1 MLIKIILA
9 LAIACMFMGGI
20 GAAGGITGLKTAI
33 ADKQIVSNSAML
45 DKAIINWYTS
55 HDYEL
60 PESLSKDMLA
70 IMGLHDIDLSKFTY
84 TKLSDNK
91 FRLVA
96 NLSGKKI
103 ETSVNS
109 DRDLPLK
116 PVSDVPS
123 SSGSSSTSTPS
134 TPDTGNTGGSGNSGT
149 TTPDSGNTGDSG
161 NSGGS
166 SGGASGGTSGGS
178 GTTTPDTGNSGNSSS
193 GSVNGSN
200 IAPNTFGL
208 SCMESDGNPAKAE
221 TTVDFGEDGAEY
233 IVTLYHVLPGGENDG
248 SPDIV
253 SRSLKLSGKVTF
265 LLEKD
270 GPASLYNKTTNE
282 YILGYNGFSHSSYWV
297 TFSKK
302 S

>member
-1 MLIKIILA
+1 MLVKIILA

-96 NLSGKKI
+96 NLSGKKT

-109 DRDLPLK
+109 DMDLPLK

-134 TPDTGNTGGSGNSGT
+134 TPNTGNTGGSGNSGT
-149 TTPDSGNTGDSG
+149 TTPDYGNTGDSG

-166 SGGASGGTSGGS
+166 SGGTSGGTSGGS

-193 GSVNGSN
+193 GNVMVV
-200 IAPNTFGL
+200 ILHRIHLVFPVWRVMVILQKPRLLLILEKMVL
-208 SCMESDGNPAKAE
+208 SILLLSIMSFQVGKTMVVP
-221 TTVDFGEDGAEY
+221 
-233 IVTLYHVLPGGENDG
+233 ISYHV
-248 SPDIV
+248 
-253 SRSLKLSGKVTF
+253 
-265 LLEKD
+265 
-270 GPASLYNKTTNE
+270 
-282 YILGYNGFSHSSYWV
+282 H
-297 TFSKK
+297 
-302 S
+302 

>member
-1 MLIKIILA
+1 MLVKIILA

-45 DKAIINWYTS
+45 DKAIVNWYTS

-96 NLSGKKI
+96 NLSGKKT

-116 PVSDVPS
+116 PAVDAPPS
-123 SSGSSSTSTPS
+123 SSGGSSTPS

-166 SGGASGGTSGGS
+166 SGGTSGGS
-178 GTTTPDTGNSGNSSS
+178 STTTPDTGDSGNSSS

-208 SCMESDGNPAKAE
+208 SCMEDAGNPATDE
-221 TTVDFGEDGAEY
+221 TTIDFGKDGAEY

-265 LLEKD
+265 LLYKD

-282 YILGYNGFSHSSYWV
+282 YILGYDGFSHSSYWV
-297 TFSKK
+297 EFSKK

>member
-1 MLIKIILA
+1 MLVRIILA

-96 NLSGKKI
+96 NLSGKKK
-103 ETSVNS
+103 ENSVNS

-116 PVSDVPS
+116 PAVDAPPS
-123 SSGSSSTSTPS
+123 SSGGSSTPS

-149 TTPDSGNTGDSG
+149 ATPDSGNTGDSG
-161 NSGGS
+161 NSGSS
-166 SGGASGGTSGGS
+166 SGGTSGGTSGGS
-178 GTTTPDTGNSGNSSS
+178 STTTPDTGDSGNSSS

-208 SCMESDGNPAKAE
+208 SCMEEDGNPAKAE
-221 TTVDFGEDGAEY
+221 ITVDFGEDGAEY
-233 IVTLYHVLPGGENDG
+233 IVTLYHVLSGGENDG

-265 LLEKD
+265 LLYKD
-270 GPASLYNKTTNE
+270 GPASLYNETTNE
-282 YILGYNGFSHSSYWV
+282 YILGYDGFSQSSYWV
-297 TFSKK
+297 EFSKK

>member
-1 MLIKIILA
+1 MLVKIILA
-9 LAIACMFMGGI
+9 LAIACMFIGGI

-33 ADKQIVSNSAML
+33 ADKQIVSNGAML

-55 HDYEL
+55 HDYKL

-84 TKLSDNK
+84 NKLSDNK

-96 NLSGKKI
+96 NLSGKKK
-103 ETSVNS
+103 ENSVNS

-116 PVSDVPS
+116 PAVDAPPS
-123 SSGSSSTSTPS
+123 SSGGSSTPS
-134 TPDTGNTGGSGNSGT
+134 TPDTGNTGDSGNSGT
-149 TTPDSGNTGDSG
+149 ATPDSGNTGDSG
-161 NSGGS
+161 NSGSS
-166 SGGASGGTSGGS
+166 SGGTSGGTSGGS
-178 GTTTPDTGNSGNSSS
+178 STTTPDTGDSGNSSS

-208 SCMESDGNPAKAE
+208 SCMEEDGNPAKAE
-221 TTVDFGEDGAEY
+221 ITVDFGEDGAEY
-233 IVTLYHVLPGGENDG
+233 IVTLYHVLSGGENDG

-265 LLEKD
+265 LLYKD
-270 GPASLYNKTTNE
+270 GPASLYNETTNE
-282 YILGYNGFSHSSYWV
+282 YILGYDGFSHSSYWV
-297 TFSKK
+297 EFSKK

>member
-1 MLIKIILA
+1 MLVKIILA

-60 PESLSKDMLA
+60 PESLNKDMLA

-96 NLSGKKI
+96 NLSGKKK
-103 ETSVNS
+103 ENSVNS

-116 PVSDVPS
+116 PAVDAPPS
-123 SSGSSSTSTPS
+123 SSGGSSTPS

-149 TTPDSGNTGDSG
+149 ATPDSGNTGDSG
-161 NSGGS
+161 NSGSS
-166 SGGASGGTSGGS
+166 SGGTSGGTSGGS
-178 GTTTPDTGNSGNSSS
+178 STTTPDTGDSGNSSS

-208 SCMESDGNPAKAE
+208 SCMEEDGNPAKAE
-221 TTVDFGEDGAEY
+221 ITVDFGEDGAEY

-265 LLEKD
+265 LLYKD
-270 GPASLYNKTTNE
+270 GPASLYNETTNE

-297 TFSKK
+297 EFSKK

>member
-1 MLIKIILA
+1 
-9 LAIACMFMGGI
+9 MFMGGI

-96 NLSGKKI
+96 NLSGKKT
-103 ETSVNS
+103 ENSVNS

-116 PVSDVPS
+116 PAVDAPPS
-123 SSGSSSTSTPS
+123 SSGGSSTPS
-134 TPDTGNTGGSGNSGT
+134 TPDTGDSGDSGNSGT

-161 NSGGS
+161 NSGSS
-166 SGGASGGTSGGS
+166 SGGTSGGSGGS
-178 GTTTPDTGNSGNSSS
+178 GTTTPDTGDSGSSSS
-193 GSVNGSN
+193 GSVSGSD
-200 IAPNTFGL
+200 IAPDTFGL
-208 SCMESDGNPAKAE
+208 SCMEDAGNPATDE
-221 TTVDFGEDGAEY
+221 TTIDFGKDGAEY

-248 SPDIV
+248 SPDSV

-265 LLEKD
+265 LLYKD

-282 YILGYNGFSHSSYWV
+282 YILGYDGFSHSSYWV
-297 TFSKK
+297 EFSKK

>member
-1 MLIKIILA
+1 MLVKIILA

-96 NLSGKKI
+96 NLSGKKK
-103 ETSVNS
+103 ENSVNS

-116 PVSDVPS
+116 PAVDAPPS
-123 SSGSSSTSTPS
+123 SSGGSSTPS

-161 NSGGS
+161 NSGSS
-166 SGGASGGTSGGS
+166 SGGTSGGTSGGS
-178 GTTTPDTGNSGNSSS
+178 STTTPDTGNSGNSSS

-208 SCMESDGNPAKAE
+208 SCMQSDGNPAKAE

-233 IVTLYHVLPGGENDG
+233 IVTLYHVLPDGENDD

-270 GPASLYNKTTNE
+270 GPAYLYNKTTNE
-282 YILGYNGFSHSSYWV
+282 YILGYDGFSRSSYWV
-297 TFSKK
+297 EFSKK

>member
-1 MLIKIILA
+1 MLVKIILA

-33 ADKQIVSNSAML
+33 ADKQIVSNGAML

-96 NLSGKKI
+96 NLSGKKK
-103 ETSVNS
+103 ENSVNS

-116 PVSDVPS
+116 PAVDAPPS
-123 SSGSSSTSTPS
+123 SSGGSSTPS

-161 NSGGS
+161 NSGSS
-166 SGGASGGTSGGS
+166 SGGTSGGTSGGS
-178 GTTTPDTGNSGNSSS
+178 STTTPDTGDNGNSSS

-208 SCMESDGNPAKAE
+208 SCMEEDGNPAKAE
-221 TTVDFGEDGAEY
+221 ITVDFGEDGAEY
-233 IVTLYHVLPGGENDG
+233 IVTLYHVLSGGENDG

-265 LLEKD
+265 LLYKD
-270 GPASLYNKTTNE
+270 GPASLYNETTNE
-282 YILGYNGFSHSSYWV
+282 YILGYDSFSHSSYWV
-297 TFSKK
+297 EFSKK

>member
-1 MLIKIILA
+1 M
-9 LAIACMFMGGI
+9 
-20 GAAGGITGLKTAI
+20 
-33 ADKQIVSNSAML
+33 
-45 DKAIINWYTS
+45 
-55 HDYEL
+55 
-60 PESLSKDMLA
+60 
-70 IMGLHDIDLSKFTY
+70 
-84 TKLSDNK
+84 
-91 FRLVA
+91 
-96 NLSGKKI
+96 
-103 ETSVNS
+103 
-109 DRDLPLK
+109 PLK

-161 NSGGS
+161 NSGDS
-166 SGGASGGTSGGS
+166 SGGTSGGTSGGS

-193 GSVNGSN
+193 GNVNGSN

-208 SCMESDGNPAKAE
+208 SCMEEDGNPAKAE
-221 TTVDFGEDGAEY
+221 ITVDFGEDGAEY

-282 YILGYNGFSHSSYWV
+282 YILGYDGFSHSSYWV
-297 TFSKK
+297 EFSKK

>member
-1 MLIKIILA
+1 MLVKIILA

-96 NLSGKKI
+96 NLSGKKK
-103 ETSVNS
+103 ENSVNS

-116 PVSDVPS
+116 PAVDAPPS
-123 SSGSSSTSTPS
+123 SSGGSSTPS

-161 NSGGS
+161 NSGS
-166 SGGASGGTSGGS
+166 SSGGTSGGS
-178 GTTTPDTGNSGNSSS
+178 STTTPDTGDNGNSSS
-193 GSVNGSN
+193 GNVNGSN

-208 SCMESDGNPAKAE
+208 SCMQSDGNPAKAE

-233 IVTLYHVLPGGENDG
+233 IVTLYHVLPDGENDD

-270 GPASLYNKTTNE
+270 GPAYLYNKTTNE
-282 YILGYNGFSHSSYWV
+282 YILGYDGFSHSSYWV
-297 TFSKK
+297 EFSKK

>member
-1 MLIKIILA
+1 MLVKIILA

-55 HDYEL
+55 HNYEL

-109 DRDLPLK
+109 DRDLPVK

-149 TTPDSGNTGDSG
+149 TTPDFGNTGDSG

-166 SGGASGGTSGGS
+166 SGGTSGGS

-208 SCMESDGNPAKAE
+208 SCMEQGGNPAKAE

-233 IVTLYHVLPGGENDG
+233 IVTLYHVLPGGETMVV
-248 SPDIV
+248 PI
-253 SRSLKLSGKVTF
+253 
-265 LLEKD
+265 
-270 GPASLYNKTTNE
+270 LY
-282 YILGYNGFSHSSYWV
+282 HV
-297 TFSKK
+297 H
-302 S
+302 

>member
-1 MLIKIILA
+1 MLVKIILA

-96 NLSGKKI
+96 NLSGKKT

-116 PVSDVPS
+116 PAVDAPPS
-123 SSGSSSTSTPS
+123 SSGGSSTPS
-134 TPDTGNTGGSGNSGT
+134 TPDTGDSGDSGNSGT
-149 TTPDSGNTGDSG
+149 TTPDFGNTGDSG
-161 NSGGS
+161 NSGS
-166 SGGASGGTSGGS
+166 SSGGTSGGS
-178 GTTTPDTGNSGNSSS
+178 GTTTPDTGDSGSSSS
-193 GSVNGSN
+193 GSVSGSD
-200 IAPNTFGL
+200 IAPDTFGL
-208 SCMESDGNPAKAE
+208 SCMEDAGNPATDE
-221 TTVDFGEDGAEY
+221 TTIDFGKDGAEY
-233 IVTLYHVLPGGENDG
+233 IVTLYHVLSGGENDG

-265 LLEKD
+265 LLYKD
-270 GPASLYNKTTNE
+270 GHASLYNKTTNE
-282 YILGYNGFSHSSYWV
+282 YILGYDGFSHSSYWV
-297 TFSKK
+297 EFSKK

>member
-1 MLIKIILA
+1 MLVKIILA

-96 NLSGKKI
+96 NLSGKKK
-103 ETSVNS
+103 ENSVNS

-116 PVSDVPS
+116 PAVDAPPS
-123 SSGSSSTSTPS
+123 SSGGSSTPS

-166 SGGASGGTSGGS
+166 SGGTSGGTSGGS
-178 GTTTPDTGNSGNSSS
+178 GTTTPDTGDSGNSSS

-208 SCMESDGNPAKAE
+208 SCMEEDGNPAKAE
-221 TTVDFGEDGAEY
+221 ITVDFGEDGAEY
-233 IVTLYHVLPGGENDG
+233 IVTLYHVLSGGENDG

-265 LLEKD
+265 LLYKD
-270 GPASLYNKTTNE
+270 GPASLYNETTNE
-282 YILGYNGFSHSSYWV
+282 YILGYDGFSHSSYWV
-297 TFSKK
+297 EFSKK

>member
-45 DKAIINWYTS
+45 DKAIVNWYTS

-96 NLSGKKI
+96 NLSGKKT

-116 PVSDVPS
+116 PAVDAPPS
-123 SSGSSSTSTPS
+123 SSGGSSTPS

-166 SGGASGGTSGGS
+166 SGGTSGGS
-178 GTTTPDTGNSGNSSS
+178 STTTPDTGDSGNSSS

-208 SCMESDGNPAKAE
+208 SCMEEDGNPAKAE
-221 TTVDFGEDGAEY
+221 ITVDFGEDGAEY
-233 IVTLYHVLPGGENDG
+233 IVTLYHVLSGGENDG

-265 LLEKD
+265 LLYKD

-282 YILGYNGFSHSSYWV
+282 YILGYDGFSHSSYWV
-297 TFSKK
+297 EFSKK

>member
-1 MLIKIILA
+1 MLVKIILA
-9 LAIACMFMGGI
+9 LAIACMFMSGI

-96 NLSGKKI
+96 NLSGKKT

-116 PVSDVPS
+116 PAVDAPPS
-123 SSGSSSTSTPS
+123 SSGGSSTPS
-134 TPDTGNTGGSGNSGT
+134 NPDTGNTGGSGNSGT

-166 SGGASGGTSGGS
+166 SGGTSGGS
-178 GTTTPDTGNSGNSSS
+178 STTTPDTGDSGSSSS
-193 GSVNGSN
+193 GSVSGSD
-200 IAPNTFGL
+200 IAPDTFGL
-208 SCMESDGNPAKAE
+208 SCMEDAGNPATDE
-221 TTVDFGEDGAEY
+221 TTIDFGKDGAEY

-248 SPDIV
+248 SPDSV

-265 LLEKD
+265 LLYKD

-282 YILGYNGFSHSSYWV
+282 YILGYDGFSHSSYWV
-297 TFSKK
+297 EFSKK

>member
-1 MLIKIILA
+1 MLVKIILA

-55 HDYEL
+55 HNYEL

-96 NLSGKKI
+96 NLSGKKT

-116 PVSDVPS
+116 PASDVPS
-123 SSGSSSTSTPS
+123 QSGSSSTSTPS

-166 SGGASGGTSGGS
+166 SGGTSGGS
-178 GTTTPDTGNSGNSSS
+178 GTTTPDTGDSDNSSS

-208 SCMESDGNPAKAE
+208 SCMEEDGNPAKAE
-221 TTVDFGEDGAEY
+221 ITVDFGEDGAEY
-233 IVTLYHVLPGGENDG
+233 IVTLYHVLSGGENDG

-265 LLEKD
+265 LLERD
-270 GPASLYNKTTNE
+270 GSASLYNKTTNE

>member
-1 MLIKIILA
+1 MLVKIILA

-96 NLSGKKI
+96 NLSGKKK
-103 ETSVNS
+103 ENSVNS

-116 PVSDVPS
+116 PAVDAPPS
-123 SSGSSSTSTPS
+123 SSGGSSTPS
-134 TPDTGNTGGSGNSGT
+134 TPDTDNTGGSGNSGT

-161 NSGGS
+161 NSGS
-166 SGGASGGTSGGS
+166 SSGGTSGGS
-178 GTTTPDTGNSGNSSS
+178 STTTPDTGDNGNSSS

-208 SCMESDGNPAKAE
+208 SCMEEDGNPAKAE
-221 TTVDFGEDGAEY
+221 ITVDFGEDGAEY
-233 IVTLYHVLPGGENDG
+233 IVTLYHVLSGGENDG

-265 LLEKD
+265 LLYKD
-270 GPASLYNKTTNE
+270 GPASLYNETTNE
-282 YILGYNGFSHSSYWV
+282 YILGYDGFSHSSYWV
-297 TFSKK
+297 EFSKK

>member
-1 MLIKIILA
+1 MLMKIILA

-45 DKAIINWYTS
+45 DKAIVNWYTS

-96 NLSGKKI
+96 NLSGKKT

-116 PVSDVPS
+116 PAVDAPPS
-123 SSGSSSTSTPS
+123 SSGGSSTPS

-166 SGGASGGTSGGS
+166 SGGISGGTSGGS
-178 GTTTPDTGNSGNSSS
+178 STTTPDTGDSGNSSS

-208 SCMESDGNPAKAE
+208 SCMEEDGNPAKAE
-221 TTVDFGEDGAEY
+221 ITVDFGEDGAEY
-233 IVTLYHVLPGGENDG
+233 IVTLYHVLSGGENDG

-297 TFSKK
+297 KFSKK

>member
-1 MLIKIILA
+1 MLVKIILA

-55 HDYEL
+55 HNYEL

-109 DRDLPLK
+109 DRDLPVK

-149 TTPDSGNTGDSG
+149 TTPDSGNTGNSG

-166 SGGASGGTSGGS
+166 SGG
-178 GTTTPDTGNSGNSSS
+178 
-193 GSVNGSN
+193 
-200 IAPNTFGL
+200 
-208 SCMESDGNPAKAE
+208 
-221 TTVDFGEDGAEY
+221 
-233 IVTLYHVLPGGENDG
+233 
-248 SPDIV
+248 
-253 SRSLKLSGKVTF
+253 LSGKVTF

-270 GPASLYNKTTNE
+270 GPAYLYNKTTNE

>member
-1 MLIKIILA
+1 MLVKIILA

-96 NLSGKKI
+96 NLSGKKK
-103 ETSVNS
+103 ENSVNS

-116 PVSDVPS
+116 PAVDAPPS
-123 SSGSSSTSTPS
+123 SSGGSSTPS
-134 TPDTGNTGGSGNSGT
+134 TPDTGNTGGSGNNGT

-161 NSGGS
+161 NSGS
-166 SGGASGGTSGGS
+166 SSGGTSGGS
-178 GTTTPDTGNSGNSSS
+178 STTTPDTGDNGNSSS

-208 SCMESDGNPAKAE
+208 SCMEEDGNPAKAE
-221 TTVDFGEDGAEY
+221 ITVDFGEDGAEY
-233 IVTLYHVLPGGENDG
+233 IVPLYHVLSGGENDG

-265 LLEKD
+265 LLYKD
-270 GPASLYNKTTNE
+270 GPASLYNETTNE
-282 YILGYNGFSHSSYWV
+282 YILGYDGFSHSSYWV
-297 TFSKK
+297 EFSKK

>member
-1 MLIKIILA
+1 MLVKIILA

-55 HDYEL
+55 HNYEL

-116 PVSDVPS
+116 PVSGVPS

-166 SGGASGGTSGGS
+166 SGGTSGGS

-208 SCMESDGNPAKAE
+208 SCMEEDGNPAKAE

-265 LLEKD
+265 LLEKNAS
-270 GPASLYNKTTNE
+270 ASLYNKTTNE

>member
-1 MLIKIILA
+1 MLVKIILA

-33 ADKQIVSNSAML
+33 ADKQIISNSAML

-60 PESLSKDMLA
+60 PESLSKEMLA
-70 IMGLHDIDLSKFTY
+70 IMGLYDIDLSKFTY

-96 NLSGKKI
+96 NLSGKKT

-116 PVSDVPS
+116 PVSDVSS
-123 SSGSSSTSTPS
+123 SSGSSSTSTPFC
-134 TPDTGNTGGSGNSGT
+134 GT
-149 TTPDSGNTGDSG
+149 TTPDSGNTGNSG

-166 SGGASGGTSGGS
+166 SGGTSGGTSGGS

-208 SCMESDGNPAKAE
+208 SCMEQDGNPAKAE

-233 IVTLYHVLPGGENDG
+233 IVTLYHVLSGGENDG

-265 LLEKD
+265 LLYKD
-270 GPASLYNKTTNE
+270 GPASLYNETTNE

-297 TFSKK
+297 EFSKK

>member
-1 MLIKIILA
+1 MLVKIILA

-60 PESLSKDMLA
+60 PESLSKDMLD
-70 IMGLHDIDLSKFTY
+70 IMGLYDIDLSKFTY

-96 NLSGKKI
+96 NLSGKKT

-109 DRDLPLK
+109 DRALPLK

-166 SGGASGGTSGGS
+166 SGGTSGGS
-178 GTTTPDTGNSGNSSS
+178 STATPDTGNSGNSSS

-208 SCMESDGNPAKAE
+208 SCMEEDGNPAKAE
-221 TTVDFGEDGAEY
+221 ITVDFGEDGAEY
-233 IVTLYHVLPGGENDG
+233 IVTLYHVLSGGENDG

-265 LLEKD
+265 LLYKD
-270 GPASLYNKTTNE
+270 GPASLYNETTNE
-282 YILGYNGFSHSSYWV
+282 YILGYDGFSHSSYWV
-297 TFSKK
+297 EFSKK

>member
-1 MLIKIILA
+1 MLVKIILA

-55 HDYEL
+55 HNYEL

-166 SGGASGGTSGGS
+166 SGGTSGGTSGGS
-178 GTTTPDTGNSGNSSS
+178 GTTTPDTGN
-193 GSVNGSN
+193 
-200 IAPNTFGL
+200 
-208 SCMESDGNPAKAE
+208 
-221 TTVDFGEDGAEY
+221 

-270 GPASLYNKTTNE
+270 GPAYLYNKTTNE
-282 YILGYNGFSHSSYWV
+282 YILGYDGFSHSSYWV
-297 TFSKK
+297 EFSKK

>member
-1 MLIKIILA
+1 MLVRIILA

-33 ADKQIVSNSAML
+33 ADKQIVSDSAML

-96 NLSGKKI
+96 NLSGKKK
-103 ETSVNS
+103 ENSVNS

-116 PVSDVPS
+116 PAVDAPPS
-123 SSGSSSTSTPS
+123 SSGGSSTPS

-166 SGGASGGTSGGS
+166 SGGTSGGTSGGS
-178 GTTTPDTGNSGNSSS
+178 GTTTPDTGDSGNSSS

-208 SCMESDGNPAKAE
+208 SCMEEDGNPAKAE
-221 TTVDFGEDGAEY
+221 ITVDFVEDGAEY
-233 IVTLYHVLPGGENDG
+233 IVTLYHVLSGGENDG

-265 LLEKD
+265 LLYKD

-282 YILGYNGFSHSSYWV
+282 YILSYDGFSHSSYWV
-297 TFSKK
+297 EFSKK

>member
-1 MLIKIILA
+1 MLVKIILA

-60 PESLSKDMLA
+60 PESLSKDMLD
-70 IMGLHDIDLSKFTY
+70 IMGLYDIDLSKFTY

-96 NLSGKKI
+96 NLSSKKT

-109 DRDLPLK
+109 DRALPLK

-166 SGGASGGTSGGS
+166 SGGTSGGS
-178 GTTTPDTGNSGNSSS
+178 STATPDTGNSGNSSS

-208 SCMESDGNPAKAE
+208 SCMEEDGNPAKAE
-221 TTVDFGEDGAEY
+221 ITVDFGEDGAEY
-233 IVTLYHVLPGGENDG
+233 IVTLYHVLSGGENDG

-265 LLEKD
+265 LLYKD
-270 GPASLYNKTTNE
+270 GPASLYNETTNE
-282 YILGYNGFSHSSYWV
+282 YILGYDGFSHSSYWV
-297 TFSKK
+297 EFSKK

>member
-1 MLIKIILA
+1 MLVKIILA

-55 HDYEL
+55 HNYEL

-134 TPDTGNTGGSGNSGT
+134 TPDTGNIGGSGNSGT

-166 SGGASGGTSGGS
+166 SGGS

-208 SCMESDGNPAKAE
+208 SCMEQDGNPAKAE

-270 GPASLYNKTTNE
+270 GPAYLYNKTTNE

>member
-1 MLIKIILA
+1 MLVKIILA

-96 NLSGKKI
+96 NLSGKKT

-149 TTPDSGNTGDSG
+149 ATPDSGNTGDSG
-161 NSGGS
+161 NSGS
-166 SGGASGGTSGGS
+166 SSGGTSGGS
-178 GTTTPDTGNSGNSSS
+178 STTTPDTGDSGNSSS

-208 SCMESDGNPAKAE
+208 SCMEEDGNPAKAE

-233 IVTLYHVLPGGENDG
+233 IVTLYHVLSGGENDG

-253 SRSLKLSGKVTF
+253 SRSLKLSVKVTF
-265 LLEKD
+265 LLYKD

-282 YILGYNGFSHSSYWV
+282 YILGYDGFSHSSYWV
-297 TFSKK
+297 EFSKK

>member
-1 MLIKIILA
+1 MLVKIILA

-96 NLSGKKI
+96 NLSGKKT

-116 PVSDVPS
+116 PAVDAPPS
-123 SSGSSSTSTPS
+123 SSGGSSTPS
-134 TPDTGNTGGSGNSGT
+134 NPDTGNTGGSGNSGT

-166 SGGASGGTSGGS
+166 SGGTSGGS
-178 GTTTPDTGNSGNSSS
+178 STTTPDTGDSGSSSS
-193 GSVNGSN
+193 GSVSGSD
-200 IAPNTFGL
+200 IAPDTFGL
-208 SCMESDGNPAKAE
+208 SCMEDAGNPATDE
-221 TTVDFGEDGAEY
+221 TTIDFGKDGAEY

-248 SPDIV
+248 SPDSV

-265 LLEKD
+265 LLYKD

-282 YILGYNGFSHSSYWV
+282 YILGYDGFSHSSYWV
-297 TFSKK
+297 EFSKK

>member
-1 MLIKIILA
+1 MFLLLA
-9 LAIACMFMGGI
+9 VVVL
-20 GAAGGITGLKTAI
+20 L
-33 ADKQIVSNSAML
+33 
-45 DKAIINWYTS
+45 
-55 HDYEL
+55 L
-60 PESLSKDMLA
+60 P
-70 IMGLHDIDLSKFTY
+70 
-84 TKLSDNK
+84 
-91 FRLVA
+91 
-96 NLSGKKI
+96 
-103 ETSVNS
+103 
-109 DRDLPLK
+109 
-116 PVSDVPS
+116 
-123 SSGSSSTSTPS
+123 PS

-166 SGGASGGTSGGS
+166 SGGTSGGTSGGS
-178 GTTTPDTGNSGNSSS
+178 GTTTPDTGDSGNSSS

-208 SCMESDGNPAKAE
+208 SCMEEDGNPAKAE
-221 TTVDFGEDGAEY
+221 ITVDFGEDGAEY

>member
-1 MLIKIILA
+1 MLVKIILA

-33 ADKQIVSNSAML
+33 AYKQIVSNSAML
-45 DKAIINWYTS
+45 DKAIVNWYTS

-96 NLSGKKI
+96 NLSGKKT

-116 PVSDVPS
+116 PAVDAPPS
-123 SSGSSSTSTPS
+123 SSGGSSTPS

-166 SGGASGGTSGGS
+166 SGGISGGTSGGS
-178 GTTTPDTGNSGNSSS
+178 STTTPDTGDSGSSSS
-193 GSVNGSN
+193 GSVSGSD
-200 IAPNTFGL
+200 IAPDTFGL
-208 SCMESDGNPAKAE
+208 SCMEDAGNPATDE
-221 TTVDFGEDGAEY
+221 TTIDFGKDGAEY